1 MKVINIHG
9 YHGNP
14 ENSAYTA
21 LNELKVEIIP
31 PYLDYDSE
39 TPDNI
44 LENLCKLIKENNPD
58 IIVGTSLGGFFAT
71 ILSVRTDIPA
81 ILINPALMPFL
92 HLPRL
97 GYKGDVKA
105 YISLFGELAGLKTDK
120 IHTIIGGSDD
130 VIDTHDFT
138 KNLLYNEKFRTV
150 PEGKHSGATL
160 PLKEYFTYVLSNY

>member
-21 LNELKVEIIP
+21 LNELKAEIIS

-44 LENLCKLIKENNPD
+44 LENLCKLIKEKNPD

-71 ILSVRTDIPA
+71 ILSVSRS
-81 ILINPALMPFL
+81 ILF
-92 HLPRL
+92 
-97 GYKGDVKA
+97 
-105 YISLFGELAGLKTDK
+105 SSFTS
-120 IHTIIGGSDD
+120 IHSASTFSEA
-130 VIDTHDFT
+130 VSS
-138 KNLLYNEKFRTV
+138 V
-150 PEGKHSGATL
+150 
-160 PLKEYFTYVLSNY
+160 

>member
-9 YHGNP
+9 YHGNH

-21 LNELKVEIIP
+21 LDELKAEIIS

-39 TPDNI
+39 TPEKI
-44 LENLCKLIKENNPD
+44 LENLHKLIKENNPD

-97 GYKGDVKA
+97 DYKVDIKP
-105 YISLFGELAGLKTDK
+105 YISLFGEIANLNKNK
-120 IHTIIGGSDD
+120 IHTIIGGKDEI
-130 VIDTHDFT
+130 IDTHDFT
-138 KNLLYNEKFRTV
+138 KNLLYNDTFLIY
-150 PEGKHSGATL
+150 PSGKHSGATL
-160 PLKEYFTYVLSNY
+160 PLKEYFRCIFNHY